1 VFLSVQVRL
10 VIVTL
15 NSSINYVIFT
25 GSILIIHK
33 VYNMQ
38 TEGLFLQM
46 SFRGAVSR
54 LFHSKAGKLLPIL
67 LIALL
72 IGSASS
78 TVYVYYIGNATGT
91 VKTSDMQLRAGT
103 DSGSC
108 TTSWPCATVTP
119 VSTNDYE
126 TIAFSLFPSVA
137 SAVQPATYYS
147 NLTTIQNHGTVAHS
161 LKAVDLYNFGGT
173 PGLSALGKI
182 VVYYCTTQT
191 EFNPDGTLVTPADCL
206 GSATIISTTSGV
218 QVVSGAFPSS
228 LAAGTKGYIELYAYA
243 LNTATAGNTI
253 TFTLSFQWL

>member
-1 VFLSVQVRL
+1 MTSKEKISGF
-10 VIVTL
+10 
-15 NSSINYVIFT
+15 
-25 GSILIIHK
+25 
-33 VYNMQ
+33 
-38 TEGLFLQM
+38 
-46 SFRGAVSR
+46 
-54 LFHSKAGKLLPIL
+54 FHSKIGKILPIL

-91 VKTSDMQLRAGT
+91 VKTSDMLLRAGT
-103 DSGSC
+103 DSSASC

-119 VSTNDYE
+119 VTSSDYE

-147 NLTTIQNHGTVAHS
+147 NLTTIQNHGTVSHS

-191 EFNPDGTLVTPADCL
+191 EFNPDGTLVTPANCL

-228 LAAGTKGYIELYAYA
+228 LAANAKGYIELSAYA
-243 LNTATAGNTI
+243 LNTATAGNTVM
-253 TFTLSFQWL
+253 FTISFQWL

>member
-1 VFLSVQVRL
+1 
-10 VIVTL
+10 
-15 NSSINYVIFT
+15 
-25 GSILIIHK
+25 
-33 VYNMQ
+33 
-38 TEGLFLQM
+38 M

-103 DSGSC
+103 DSGTC

-119 VSTNDYE
+119 VTTSDYE

-147 NLTTIQNHGTVAHS
+147 NLTTIQNHGAVSHS
-161 LKAVDLYNFGGT
+161 LKAVDLYNFGG
-173 PGLSALGKI
+173 LANLGKV

-191 EFNPDGTLVTPADCL
+191 EFNPDGTLVTPANCL
-206 GSATIISTTSGV
+206 GSATIISSTSGV

-228 LAAGTKGYIELYAYA
+228 LAAGAKGYIELYAYA
-243 LNTATAGNTI
+243 LNTASAGTTV